1 VNLTNHRIN
10 VVFNV
15 LCGLVVL
22 WLIFLFVTHP
32 PQRIGPLRVIVIA
45 SGASMYPKYNPRA
58 WVTARLPDGREGQ
71 FTGFGLMS
79 MGQEICAFAVSNWG
93 G

>member
-10 VVFNV
+10 AVFNV

-32 PQRIGPLRVIVIA
+32 PQRIGPLRVIVMD
-45 SGASMYPKYNPRA
+45 SGASMYPK
-58 WVTARLPDGREGQ
+58 
-71 FTGFGLMS
+71 
-79 MGQEICAFAVSNWG
+79 
-93 G
+93 